1 MCFRG
6 SAIAAEISGYAD
18 IGMKNDALRL
28 VRKALEQRRI
38 QPEEFSTAIRTI
50 GILSD
55 FKRWK
60 SKLEAAYNRQSRK
73 FKRNVRPYML
83 EMYASLGE
91 WETALR
97 FLSIRK
103 PAWASDMFFAV
114 EVLLEL
120 DKLED
125 ASVLAIRCAKAL
137 PHATSRFE
145 QSLLFDALGS
155 FFTRTHSWDHALKAW
170 QDAPLDQ
177 PFRRDALSGI
187 VKIHV
192 ARALEAVEIGLQRLA
207 ELKENPDTETEL
219 CLPDNDLALTNQ
231 AEKELLKFKRGIDK
245 LLPEKVRKELGIPTE
260 SCRCEI
266 YHRPRSPLKG
276 PDTLT

>member
-1 MCFRG
+1 MCFLG

-55 FKRWK
+55 FKKWK

-73 FKRNVRPYML
+73 FKRMVRPYML

-91 WETALR
+91 WEIALR
-97 FLSIRK
+97 FLSIRR
-103 PAWASDMFFAV
+103 PASTSDMFFGV
-114 EVLLEL
+114 GVLLEL

-125 ASVLAIRCAKAL
+125 ARVLAIRCANAL
-137 PHATSRFE
+137 RDATSRFE
-145 QSLLFDALGS
+145 QSLLLDALGS
-155 FFTRTHSWDHALKAW
+155 FFARTHSWDHAITAW

-177 PFRRDALSGI
+177 PFRREALSGI
-187 VKIHV
+187 VKIYL
-192 ARALEAVEIGLQRLA
+192 ARALEAVGIGLRSLA
-207 ELKENPDTETEL
+207 ELKDNPDTQTEL
-219 CLPDNDLALTNQ
+219 CLPDNDLALTTQ
-231 AEKELLKFKRGIDK
+231 AENELLKFKRGIEK
-245 LLPEKVRKELGIPTE
+245 LLPEKAWKHLGV
-260 SCRCEI
+260 
-266 YHRPRSPLKG
+266 
-276 PDTLT
+276 

>member
-18 IGMKNDALRL
+18 IGMKNNALPL

-55 FKRWK
+55 FKKWK
-60 SKLEAAYNRQSRK
+60 FKLEAAYNRQSRK
-73 FKRNVRPYML
+73 FKRMVRPYML

-97 FLSIRK
+97 FVSIRR

-125 ASVLAIRCAKAL
+125 ARVLAFRCANAL
-137 PHATSRFE
+137 RHATSRFE
-145 QSLLFDALGS
+145 QSLLLDALGS
-155 FFTRTHSWDHALKAW
+155 FFARTHSWDHAITAW

-177 PFRRDALSGI
+177 PFRREAVCGI
-187 VKIHV
+187 VKIHL
-192 ARALEAVEIGLQRLA
+192 ARAWEAVAIGLRKLA
-207 ELKENPDTETEL
+207 QLKEEPDKETEL
-219 CLPDNDLALTNQ
+219 CLPNNDLALTTQ
-231 AEKELLKFKRGIDK
+231 AEEELLKFKRAIEK
-245 LLPEKVRKELGIPTE
+245 LLPGKARKNLGM
-260 SCRCEI
+260 
-266 YHRPRSPLKG
+266 
-276 PDTLT
+276 